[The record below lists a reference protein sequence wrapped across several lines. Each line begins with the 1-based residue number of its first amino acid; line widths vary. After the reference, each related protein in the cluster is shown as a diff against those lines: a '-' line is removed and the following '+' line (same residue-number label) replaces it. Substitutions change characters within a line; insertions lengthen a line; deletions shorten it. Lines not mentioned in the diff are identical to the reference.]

1 MFAKRSPSKRPSTTR
16 RQTTRPGGFTLLEAV
31 VALAIFSAGAMALYG
46 LYGANL
52 MGLTRAGDVAGQL
65 PIVEQAVERFSL
77 IDLRQQA
84 EGRFNVGPAEIS
96 WTAALVEL
104 PRRSQSASGYAG
116 AFEIGLYQVDFD
128 VAEDGRLLGSWQM
141 RLASHERV
149 RDSTAFQQ

>member
-1 MFAKRSPSKRPSTTR
+1 MFAKRSRSKRAL
-16 RQTTRPGGFTLLEAV
+16 TTRPGGFTLLEAV

-65 PIVEQAVERFSL
+65 PIVEQAVERLSL

-84 EGRFNVGPAEIS
+84 DGRFNVGPAEIS

-104 PRRSQSASGYAG
+104 PRQSQSASGYAG

-141 RLASHERV
+141 RLASHERA